1 MGSGNIST
9 GSDGGDMPAGC
20 GVTSCCMI
28 SDAGSPRTEGLA
40 RLGQAQSPPGAD
52 SEALPPPPNSR
63 KAHLS
68 LKLKMTLH
76 PLYFYTKISSS
87 SRYIP
92 FPSSVPWRAPSSCPT
107 SSWVYLPRQTPTP
120 PVPTHVPRKA
130 MPPLVSTQQLEWPS
144 YNRG

>member
-1 MGSGNIST
+1 MGADVYGGEEEVGRKGARGGGVGSGNIST

-68 LKLKMTLH
+68 L
-76 PLYFYTKISSS
+76 
-87 SRYIP
+87 
-92 FPSSVPWRAPSSCPT
+92 
-107 SSWVYLPRQTPTP
+107 
-120 PVPTHVPRKA
+120 
-130 MPPLVSTQQLEWPS
+130 
-144 YNRG
+144 N